1 MEAAWFA
8 LVTVCIVVF
17 WGVVIAI
24 VAWAIRSQM
33 GSQGIRTETQDPVK
47 IAEARYAH
55 GEITREELKDIM
67 STFSR

>member
-24 VAWAIRSQM
+24 VVWAIRSQL
-33 GSQGIRTETQDPVK
+33 GRQGIRTETQDPIK
-47 IAEARYAH
+47 IAEGRYAR
-55 GEITREELKDIM
+55 GEITREELEDIK
-67 STFSR
+67 STLSR